1 MMVEFTDS
9 DNTASKGRA
18 KIWKVAVYSVI
29 FLVFIFILAIF
40 QTSPLKFFGQSP
52 DMLLALVCAIGFV
65 FGRGY
70 GAIFGLI
77 AGITASLLGATGFS
91 LTPILY
97 VICGFLC
104 GELISRFLSP
114 NLVSFMVFGIV
125 AGILREIFTLIHFG
139 LISENISLW
148 QLINNVI
155 IGEYLAYLVCLIP
168 AYFTIFTV
176 HLLFKGKD
184 DKSR

>member
-1 MMVEFTDS
+1 MVGFTDS
-9 DNTASKGRA
+9 DGNILKERV
-18 KIWKVAVYSVI
+18 KPWKVAVYSAI
-29 FLVFIFILAIF
+29 YLILTFILAIF
-40 QTSPLKFFGQSP
+40 QTSSIEFFSNTP
-52 DMLLALVCAIGFV
+52 DALLALVCAIGFIS
-65 FGRGY
+65 GKGY

-77 AGITASLLGATGFS
+77 AGITVEILGGAGFS

-97 VICGFLC
+97 VLCGYLC

-114 NLVSFMVFGIV
+114 NFLSFIIFGIV

-139 LISENISLW
+139 LISEEFGLW
-148 QLINNVI
+148 KLIKDVV
-155 IGEYLAYLVCLIP
+155 IGEYFAYLLCLIP
-168 AYFTIFTV
+168 AYFTVLLV